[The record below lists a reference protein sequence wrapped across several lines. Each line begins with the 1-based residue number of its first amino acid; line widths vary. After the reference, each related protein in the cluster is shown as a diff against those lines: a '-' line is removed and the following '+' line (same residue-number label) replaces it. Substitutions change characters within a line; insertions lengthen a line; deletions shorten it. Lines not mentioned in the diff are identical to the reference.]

1 MNKIEW
7 LKNEIK
13 MYSEMVQILEMR
25 PEHDGANHRKDYKKY
40 IEKCKQEII
49 EAENRER
56 DEVSFTI

>member
-25 PEHDGANHRKDYKKY
+25 REHDGANHREQYRKY
-40 IEKCKQEII
+40 IEKCKQEI
-49 EAENRER
+49 EEGCQKK
-56 DEVSFTI
+56 

>member
-25 PEHDGANHRKDYKKY
+25 PEHDGANHREQYRKY
-40 IEKCKQEII
+40 IEKCKLEI
-49 EAENRER
+49 EEGG
-56 DEVSFTI
+56 VKK